1 MQKIMREKKTR
12 EKEEE
17 RQMKENFMVKRHRK
31 SKLSKYKV
39 LLFKQL

>member
-12 EKEEE
+12 EKEE
-17 RQMKENFMVKRHRK
+17 RQMKENFLVKRHRK

-39 LLFKQL
+39 LLFKQV

>member
-12 EKEEE
+12 EKEE
-17 RQMKENFMVKRHRK
+17 RQMKENFLVKRHRK

>member
-12 EKEEE
+12 EKEE
-17 RQMKENFMVKRHRK
+17 RQMKETFLVKRHRK

>member
-12 EKEEE
+12 EKEE
-17 RQMKENFMVKRHRK
+17 RQMKENFLVKRNRK